1 MTLISLHDIAIGF
14 GGHPLLDG
22 VDLHIEPGERICLLG
37 RNGAGK
43 STLLQIL
50 DGHILSDKGDII
62 RQQGLT
68 TASLAQAV
76 PIDLTGSV
84 FDAVAGGHAVEP
96 DHPQAP
102 PVWRIEEVISR
113 MGLDPSLPVSGLSAG
128 LKRRV
133 FLARALVQTPDL
145 LLLDEPTNHLDIEAI
160 AWLETELKQYA
171 RSLLFVSHDRTF
183 LEKLATRII
192 ELDRGRLTSWPGDY
206 PTYLKR
212 KAGALA
218 AETRQRDRFSQK
230 LAEEEAWIRQ
240 GVKARRTRNEGRV
253 RALMEMREERRAW
266 RDRLGT
272 VRMRAQEAE
281 RTGKLVIE
289 ADRIA
294 CAWEKTPVFHDF
306 STLIVRGDKIGVIGP
321 NGCGKTT
328 LLKVLLKAISPD
340 SGGIRHGLRLRI
352 AYFDQ
357 MREQLDENRSVADNI
372 GEGND
377 QLTVDGKPRHVISY
391 LKDFLFAPD
400 RARSPVRTLSG
411 GERNRLLLARLFAKP
426 SNVLVLDEP
435 TNDLDMETLELLEE
449 LLLQYTGT
457 LLLVSHD
464 RTFLNN
470 VVTGIFAFEGD
481 GRIGEYVGGY
491 DDWLR
496 QRPAPASDGPPK
508 KPAGSSQKPAP
519 KPKPRTRK
527 LGFKEERELAALP
540 EKIESLEAEQ
550 VQLHNTLSD
559 PDFYRRP
566 GEEIAGLKDRL
577 TELEG
582 ELTAAYERWEAL
594 EGLSET

>member
-50 DGHILSDKGDII
+50 DGHLRPDKGEII

-96 DHPQAP
+96 GHPQAP

-113 MGLDPSLPVSGLSAG
+113 MGLDPSLPVSDLSAG

-133 FLARALVQTPDL
+133 FLARALVQSPDL
-145 LLLDEPTNHLDIEAI
+145 LLLDEPTNHLDIDAI
-160 AWLETELKQYA
+160 AWLETELGQYA

-206 PTYLKR
+206 PTYLER
-212 KAGALA
+212 KSAALA
-218 AETRQRDRFSQK
+218 TETRHRERFEQK
-230 LAEEEAWIRQ
+230 LAEEETWIRQ
-240 GVKARRTRNEGRV
+240 GIKARRTRNEGRV
-253 RALMEMREERRAW
+253 RALIQMREERRAW

-272 VRMRAQEAE
+272 VRMRVQEAE
-281 RTGKLVIE
+281 RTGQLVIE
-289 ADRIA
+289 ADRISL
-294 CAWEKTPVFHDF
+294 AWEGDPVFRDF

-328 LLKVLLKAISPD
+328 LLKTLLKEIPPD
-340 SGGIRHGLRLRI
+340 SGTIRHGLRLRI

-357 MREQLDENRSVADNI
+357 MREQLDEDRSVADNI
-372 GEGND
+372 SEGND
-377 QLTVDGKPRHVISY
+377 RITVAGRPRHIVSY
-391 LKDFLFAPD
+391 LKDFLFTPD

-449 LLLQYTGT
+449 LLLQYKGT

-464 RTFLNN
+464 RSFLNH

-496 QRPAPASDGPPK
+496 QRPAPASESTEK
-508 KPAGSSQKPAP
+508 KPAKSAKKPAS
-519 KPKPRTRK
+519 KQRPRTRK
-527 LGFKEERELAALP
+527 LGFNEKRELAALP

-550 VQLHNTLSD
+550 VQLHNALSD

-566 GEEIAGLKDRL
+566 GEEIAGVKDRL
-577 TELEG
+577 TALELEL
-582 ELTAAYERWEAL
+582 EAAYERWEAL
-594 EGLSET
+594 EGLTAT

>member
-1 MTLISLHDIAIGF
+1 MTLISLHHIAIGF
-14 GGHPLLDG
+14 GGRPLLDG

-50 DGHILSDKGDII
+50 DGHLRPDNGDII

-212 KAGALA
+212 KAETLA
-218 AETRQRDRFSQK
+218 AETRQRERFSQK

-253 RALMEMREERRAW
+253 RALMRMREERRAW

-272 VRMRAQEAE
+272 VRMRVQEAE

-289 ADRIA
+289 ADRISR
-294 CAWEKTPVFHDF
+294 AWEGTPVFHDF

-328 LLKVLLKAISPD
+328 LLKTLLKAISPD

-357 MREQLDENRSVADNI
+357 MREQLDEDRSVADNI

-377 QLTVDGKPRHVISY
+377 QITVDDKPRHVISY

-449 LLLQYTGT
+449 LLLQYPGT

-496 QRPAPASDGPPK
+496 QRPAPATDGPPK
-508 KPAGSSQKPAP
+508 KPAGLSQKPAP
-519 KPKPRTRK
+519 KPKSRTPK
-527 LGFKEERELAALP
+527 IGFKEKRELAALP

-550 VQLHNTLSD
+550 VQLHNALSD

-566 GEEIAGLKDRL
+566 GEEIAGMKDRL

-582 ELTAAYERWEAL
+582 ELTAAYERWEKL
-594 EGLSET
+594 ENKQG

>member
-1 MTLISLHDIAIGF
+1 MPLISLHNISLSF
-14 GGHPLLDG
+14 GVQPLLDG

-43 STLLQIL
+43 STLL
-50 DGHILSDKGDII
+50 HILHGAVPPDGGEII

-68 TASLAQAV
+68 TAALPQAV
-76 PIDLTGSV
+76 PGNLTGSV
-84 FDAVAGGHAVEP
+84 FDAVAGTRPIES
-96 DHPQAP
+96 DDPQAKP
-102 PVWRIEEVISR
+102 AWRIEEVITR
-113 MGLDPSLPVSGLSAG
+113 MGLNPNQVVSDLSAG

-133 FLARALVQTPDL
+133 LLARALVQSPDL

-160 AWLETELKQYA
+160 AWLETELQQYA

-183 LEKLATRII
+183 LENLATRII

-206 PTYLKR
+206 PTYLER
-212 KAGALA
+212 KSAALA
-218 AETRQRDRFSQK
+218 TETRHRERFEQK
-230 LAEEEAWIRQ
+230 LAEEETWIRQ

-253 RALMEMREERRAW
+253 RALMRMREERRAW

-272 VRMRAQEAE
+272 VRMRVQEAE

-289 ADRIA
+289 ADRISY
-294 CAWEKTPVFHDF
+294 AWEKTPVFRDF

-328 LLKVLLKAISPD
+328 LLKVLLKEMPPEVD
-340 SGGIRHGLRLRI
+340 GIRHGLRLRV

-357 MREQLDENRSVADNI
+357 MREQLDEDRSVADNI
-372 GEGND
+372 AEGND
-377 QLTVDGKPRHVISY
+377 RLTVDGKPRHVISY
-391 LKDFLFAPD
+391 LKDFLFTPD

-449 LLLQYTGT
+449 LLLRYAGT
-457 LLLVSHD
+457 LILVSHD

-496 QRPAPASDGPPK
+496 QRPAPAPDGPPK
-508 KPAGSSQKPAP
+508 KPAGASKNSAP
-519 KPKPRTRK
+519 KPKPRTQK
-527 LGFKEERELAALP
+527 LGFKEKRELAALP
-540 EKIESLEAEQ
+540 EQIESLEAEQ

-566 GEEIAGLKDRL
+566 GEEIAGVKDRL
-577 TELEG
+577 TALEVELE
-582 ELTAAYERWEAL
+582 AAYERWEAL
-594 EGLSET
+594 EATQG

>member
-1 MTLISLHDIAIGF
+1 MA
-14 GGHPLLDG
+14 
-22 VDLHIEPGERICLLG
+22 
-37 RNGAGK
+37 
-43 STLLQIL
+43 
-50 DGHILSDKGDII
+50 
-62 RQQGLT
+62 
-68 TASLAQAV
+68 
-76 PIDLTGSV
+76 
-84 FDAVAGGHAVEP
+84 P
-96 DHPQAP
+96 DSPQAP

-113 MGLDPSLPVSGLSAG
+113 MGLDPNLPVSSLSAG

-133 FLARALVQTPDL
+133 LLARTLVQSPDL

-160 AWLETELKQYA
+160 AWLETELTQYA

-192 ELDRGRLTSWPGDY
+192 ELDRGRLASWPGDY

-212 KAGALA
+212 KAETLA
-218 AETRQRDRFSQK
+218 AETRQRERFSQK

-253 RALMEMREERRAW
+253 RALMQMREERRAW
-266 RDRLGT
+266 RERMGT

-289 ADRIA
+289 ADGISY
-294 CAWEKTPVFHDF
+294 AWEGTPVFRDF

-328 LLKVLLKAISPD
+328 LLKVLLKEIEPD
-340 SGGIRHGLRLRI
+340 GGRIRHGLRLRI
-352 AYFDQ
+352 AFFDQ
-357 MREQLDENRSVADNI
+357 MREQLDEDRSVADNVSH
-372 GEGND
+372 GND
-377 QLTVDGKPRHVISY
+377 RLTIDGKPRHIVSY
-391 LKDFLFAPD
+391 LKDFLFTPD

-449 LLLQYTGT
+449 LLLQYKGT

-496 QRPAPASDGPPK
+496 QRPAPPSEGREK
-508 KPAGSSQKPAP
+508 KPAESAKKPTP
-519 KPKPRTRK
+519 KPKSGTRK
-527 LGFKEERELAALP
+527 LGFNEKRELAALP

-550 VQLHNTLSD
+550 VQLHNALSD

-566 GEEIAGLKDRL
+566 GEEIARVKDRL

-582 ELTAAYERWEAL
+582 ELTSAYDRWEKL
-594 EGLSET
+594 ENKQG

>member
-14 GGHPLLDG
+14 GGHPLLDA

-50 DGHILSDKGDII
+50 DGHILPDKGDII

-212 KAGALA
+212 KAETLA
-218 AETRQRDRFSQK
+218 AETRQRERFSQK
-230 LAEEEAWIRQ
+230 LAEEETWIRQ

-289 ADRIA
+289 ADRIS
-294 CAWEKTPVFHDF
+294 CAWEKTPVFNDF

-328 LLKVLLKAISPD
+328 LLKTLLKEMSPD

-508 KPAGSSQKPAP
+508 KPAGSSKKPAP

-559 PDFYRRP
+559 PDFYRRA
-566 GEEIAGLKDRL
+566 GEEIARVKDRL

-594 EGLSET
+594 EGLAET